1 MNAWKYFLS
10 LMVVLAIHHNLSAQE
25 FAGGPIVGGVTANSA
40 RIYVSTNQPTDFR
53 LHYSLDAQFATYDSI
68 LISTNPLL
76 QNAVHIELAGL
87 QADKKYFYRIY
98 NHANGTL
105 LADQKSFR
113 TFPPKGTASNV
124 RLIVGSCNYNNG
136 PGGGQGNPNF
146 KNDLMFQAMVDFEP
160 HLFLHLGDWGYP
172 PSFLGSNHLLNPVL
186 AARSFDVRYNDP
198 NMKEYILPN
207 MAVDYIYDDDY
218 NQNGT
223 AGWTYP
229 TIRTETLPSGAT
241 RYVLED
247 KLHPAGL
254 RDSCITAY
262 YKHFPGYPQTDTSG
276 IHHKISIGDVDMFVV
291 DTRSS
296 KSPVHEGFTYNQ
308 LLNTYGW
315 QPGPNR
321 TTLGATQRQWL
332 LDGLKNSD
340 ADWKI
345 IANSV
350 VFNKTMG
357 NLIGVV
363 VAAQLVDRSL
373 IEFATSIAYMWA
385 GYPRDMNAVLNHIK
399 DESIENV
406 LVFSGDTHSSMMD
419 DGKNAGLPELSS
431 SGLSADDEGYLN
443 YTIDSIVAQIGLQNQ
458 IKVKENLWNGG
469 GSGIENAN
477 FSDTYATVEFFGKD
491 SVEMCII
498 DEFLQVLGCMVIR
511 NTNATVTSSRPQIFT
526 PDHVF
531 QMIYPNPAKTSIQV
545 NLKNAEPATLR
556 ILNMNGQDVL
566 DARRIQM
573 GEQTLQFDIS
583 TLPSG
588 MYLML
593 YENASGISSKKFVK
607 K

>member
-1 MNAWKYFLS
+1 MNIIQLICLYASIIGS
-10 LMVVLAIHHNLSAQE
+10 LFPAFSQILT
-25 FAGGPIVGGVTANSA
+25 GGPIVGAVTDGSA
-40 RIYVSTNQPTDFR
+40 KIYLRADGQTSIKVKI
-53 LHYSLDAQFATYDSI
+53 SLDPQFNVYDSVFAE
-68 LISTNPLL
+68 TDPLL
-76 QNAVHIELAGL
+76 QNAIHIPISGL
-87 QADKKYFYRIY
+87 QPDRKYFYRVY
-98 NHANGTL
+98 NAVSEEL
-105 LADQKSFR
+105 LADNYSFR
-113 TFPPKGTASNV
+113 TFPEKGSNANV

-146 KNDLMFQAMVDFEP
+146 KNDLMFSAMVDFDP

-172 PSFLGSNHLLNPVL
+172 PSFLGSNHLADPLL

-198 NMKEYILPN
+198 NMREYILPN

-229 TIRTETLPSGAT
+229 TIRTSTLPNGNT
-241 RYVLED
+241 KYVLED
-247 KLHPAGL
+247 RLHPPGL

-262 YKHFPGYPQTDTSG
+262 YKHFPAYPQTDTSG
-276 IHHKISIGDVDMFVV
+276 IHHKISIGNIDMFVV

-296 KSPVHEGFTYNQ
+296 KSPVHEGFVYNQ
-308 LLNTYGW
+308 LLNTYAW

-321 TTLGATQRQWL
+321 TTLGDTQRKWL
-332 LDGLKNSD
+332 LDGLKDSD

-363 VAAQLVDRSL
+363 IAAQLFDRSL

-385 GYPRDMNAVLNHIK
+385 GYPKDLNAVLNHIR
-399 DESIENV
+399 DEKIENV
-406 LVFSGDTHSSMMD
+406 LVFSGDTHSSMQD
-419 DGKNAGLPELSS
+419 DGTNAGLPELSS

-443 YTIDSIVAQIGLQNQ
+443 YTIDSIITQIGLQNQ
-458 IKVKENLWNGG
+458 IKVKNNLWNGG
-469 GSGIENAN
+469 GSGIDNAN

-498 DEFLQVLGCMVIR
+498 DEFQQVLGCMTIR
-511 NTNATVTSSRPQIFT
+511 NTNATVTGAQPQIFT
-526 PDHVF
+526 PEHIF
-531 QMIYPNPAKTSIQV
+531 QMMYPNPAKNSILV
-545 NLKNAEPATLR
+545 SLKNTDTAILR
-556 ILNMNGQDVL
+556 ILNMQGQEVL
-566 DARRIQM
+566 EPKRVYPNNYVY
-573 GEQTLQFDIS
+573 QFDIS
-583 TLPSG
+583 KLAAG

-593 YENASGISSKKFVK
+593 YETSGGISSRKFIKK
-607 K
+607 

>member
-1 MNAWKYFLS
+1 MSIFKYFAIVCASLIFHPMLVAQGLS
-10 LMVVLAIHHNLSAQE
+10 
-25 FAGGPIVGGVTANSA
+25 GGPVVGGVTDNSA
-40 RIYVSTNQPTDFR
+40 RIYVRTVQPTSFNV
-53 LHYSLDAQFATYDSI
+53 HYSLNPQFSTYDS
-68 LISTNPLL
+68 LLVSTNPLL
-76 QNAVHIELAGL
+76 QNAVHIGVEGL
-87 QADKKYFYRIY
+87 QADQKYFYRIY
-98 NHANGTL
+98 NQATGAL
-105 LADQKSFR
+105 LVDNHSFR
-113 TFPPKGTASNV
+113 TFPEQGTPANV
-124 RLIVGSCNYNNG
+124 RLIVGSCSYNNN

-160 HLFLHLGDWGYP
+160 HLFLHLGDWGFT
-172 PSFLGSNHLLNPVL
+172 PSFLGSSHLMNPVL
-186 AARSFDVRYNDP
+186 AATSFDVRYRDP

-218 NQNGT
+218 NRNGT

-229 TIRTETLPSGAT
+229 TITTEALPSGGT

-247 KLHPAGL
+247 RLHPPGL

-276 IHHKISIGDVDMFVV
+276 IHHKITIGNIDMFVV

-321 TTLGATQRQWL
+321 TTLGETQRQWL
-332 LDGLKNSD
+332 LDGLKNSN

-350 VFNKTMG
+350 VFNRTMG

-385 GYPRDMNAVLNHIK
+385 GYPRDMNAVLNLVK
-399 DESIENV
+399 DENIENV

-443 YTIDSIVAQIGLQNQ
+443 YTIDSIIAQIGLQNQ
-458 IKVKENLWNGG
+458 IKVKDDLWNGG
-469 GSGIENAN
+469 GSGIGNAN
-477 FSDTYATVEFFGKD
+477 FSDTYATVEFLEKILWRCA
-491 SVEMCII
+491 SLM
-498 DEFLQVLGCMVIR
+498 
-511 NTNATVTSSRPQIFT
+511 SSCKFWDAWLSET
-526 PDHVF
+526 PM
-531 QMIYPNPAKTSIQV
+531 QLLPAAVRKFSH
-545 NLKNAEPATLR
+545 R
-556 ILNMNGQDVL
+556 IM
-566 DARRIQM
+566 
-573 GEQTLQFDIS
+573 F
-583 TLPSG
+583 
-588 MYLML
+588 
-593 YENASGISSKKFVK
+593 SK
-607 K
+607 